1 MTQRTTTT
9 NSVWT
14 NPADPFAQYRYGKPN
29 VWNDDAA
36 TTQQPARVVE
46 PPPAPRDCCADVG
59 ASLVLLVVALG
70 VVGVLLWQLADRP
83 RE

>member
-36 TTQQPARVVE
+36 TIQQPARVATTA
-46 PPPAPRDCCADVG
+46 PATRDCCGDVV

-70 VVGVLLWQLADRP
+70 VAGVLLWQLADRS

>member
-36 TTQQPARVVE
+36 TTQQPARVVTTA
-46 PPPAPRDCCADVG
+46 PASRDCCGDVV

-70 VVGVLLWQLADRP
+70 VAGVLLWQLADRS

>member
-1 MTQRTTTT
+1 
-9 NSVWT
+9 
-14 NPADPFAQYRYGKPN
+14 

-46 PPPAPRDCCADVG
+46 PPPAPRDCCGDVG

-70 VVGVLLWQLADRP
+70 VVGVLLWQLADRS